1 MEKQRTDYEL
11 VILSQK
17 GDKKAEL
24 ELWNRYEPLRIKK
37 HKELLT
43 ITNKK
48 FDEEEYAE
56 WTQTAYEK
64 FKNQM
69 AGVRINDIKK
79 PETWTIW
86 IRLNGY
92 WNSMNRDIISHAKK
106 KHDNEVAAEVSIKD
120 GETLSLF
127 DQNSAM
133 SMPNEFTPVAQE
145 IVNKAFQKTLD
156 ELSEKQR
163 KLLILKSEGETM
175 ASICKK
181 CSSSRKDAE
190 LALKYGQEKLK
201 GNIAEFSKKYAL
213 SYDDISE
220 ALS

>member
-1 MEKQRTDYEL
+1 MAKNYTDYEL
-11 VILSQK
+11 VEKSQK
-17 GDKKAEL
+17 GDITAEL

-37 HKELLT
+37 HNELLSL
-43 ITNKK
+43 TNRK
-48 FDEEEYAE
+48 FDKEEYAE
-56 WTQTAYEK
+56 WTQTAHEK

-69 AGVRINDIKK
+69 AGVRLNDIKK

-106 KHDNEVAAEVSIKD
+106 KYDNEVSAEITMNE

-127 DQNSAM
+127 DQNAAM
-133 SMPNEFTPVAQE
+133 TPPNEVTPMAKE
-145 IVNKAFQKTLD
+145 IINQAFEKTLT

-163 KLLILKSEGETM
+163 KLFILKSEGETM

-181 CSSSRKDAE
+181 CAASRKDAE
-190 LALKYGQEKLK
+190 FALKFGQEKFK
-201 GNIAEFSKKYAL
+201 GNIAELSKKYAM
-213 SYDDISE
+213 SYDDIRE

>member
-1 MEKQRTDYEL
+1 MVKNCTDYEL
-11 VILSQK
+11 VEKSQK
-17 GDKKAEL
+17 GDITAEL

-37 HKELLT
+37 HNELLSL
-43 ITNKK
+43 TNRK
-48 FDEEEYAE
+48 FDKEEYAE

-69 AGVRINDIKK
+69 AGVRLNDIKK

-106 KHDNEVAAEVSIKD
+106 KYDNEVSAEITMKE

-127 DQNSAM
+127 DQNVALTP
-133 SMPNEFTPVAQE
+133 PNEVTPMAKE
-145 IVNKAFQKTLD
+145 IINQAFEKTLT

-163 KLLILKSEGETM
+163 KLFILKSEGETM

-181 CSSSRKDAE
+181 CAASRKDAE
-190 LALKYGQEKLK
+190 FALKFGQEKFK
-201 GNIAEFSKKYAL
+201 GNIAELSKKYAM
-213 SYDDISE
+213 SYDDIRE

>member
-1 MEKQRTDYEL
+1 MTDFEL
-11 VILSQK
+11 VEKSQQ

-24 ELWNRYEPLRIKK
+24 ELWNKYEPLRIKK
-37 HKELLT
+37 HNELLSL
-43 ITNKK
+43 TNRK
-48 FDEEEYAE
+48 FDKEEYDE
-56 WTQTAYEK
+56 WTQIAYEK

-69 AGVRINDIKK
+69 AGVRLNDIKK

-92 WNSMNRDIISHAKK
+92 WNSMNRDIICHAKK
-106 KHDNEVAAEVSIKD
+106 KYDNEVAAEISVKD
-120 GETLSLF
+120 GDTLSLF
-127 DQNSAM
+127 DQNSALTHR
-133 SMPNEFTPVAQE
+133 NEFTPIAKDIVA
-145 IVNKAFQKTLD
+145 KAFQKTLD

-163 KLLILKSEGETM
+163 KLFILKSEGETM

-181 CSSSRKDAE
+181 CSSSRRDAE

>member
-1 MEKQRTDYEL
+1 MEKIYTDYEL
-11 VILSQK
+11 VEKSQQ
-17 GDKKAEL
+17 GDTKAEL

-37 HKELLT
+37 HNELLFL
-43 ITNKK
+43 TNRK
-48 FDEEEYAE
+48 FDKEEYAE

-69 AGVRINDIKK
+69 AGVRLNDIKK
-79 PETWTIW
+79 PATWTIW

-106 KHDNEVAAEVSIKD
+106 KYDNEVSAEITMKE

-127 DQNSAM
+127 DQSAAAET
-133 SMPNEFTPVAQE
+133 PNEVAPMAKE
-145 IVNKAFQKTLD
+145 IINQAFEKTLK
-156 ELSEKQR
+156 ELSDKQR
-163 KLLILKSEGETM
+163 KLFILKSEGETM

-181 CSSSRKDAE
+181 CSASRKDAE
-190 LALKYGQEKLK
+190 FALKFGQEKFK
-201 GNIAEFSKKYAL
+201 GNIAKLSKKYSM
-213 SYDDISE
+213 SYEDIRE

>member
-1 MEKQRTDYEL
+1 MSSLYSALYEL
-11 VILSQK
+11 R
-17 GDKKAEL
+17 
-24 ELWNRYEPLRIKK
+24 N
-37 HKELLT
+37 ELLSL
-43 ITNKK
+43 TNRK
-48 FDEEEYAE
+48 FDKEEYAE

-69 AGVRINDIKK
+69 AGVRLNDIKK

-106 KHDNEVAAEVSIKD
+106 KYDNEVSAEITMSE

-127 DQNSAM
+127 DQNVAITPLNEV
-133 SMPNEFTPVAQE
+133 MPMAKE
-145 IVNKAFQKTLD
+145 IINQAFEKTLT

-163 KLLILKSEGETM
+163 KLFILKSEGETM

-181 CSSSRKDAE
+181 CAASRKDAE
-190 LALKYGQEKLK
+190 FVLKFGQEKFK
-201 GNIAEFSKKYAL
+201 KNIAELSKKYAM
-213 SYDDISE
+213 SYDDIRE
-220 ALS
+220 VLS